1 MATYY
6 QETYRTNQTNSMSYT
21 EIQADFSRKFSLG
34 ALVGIVTAFFTLRR
48 FAHWLR
54 PIQISP
60 SIHLVF
66 DGSGPEQVLATVT
79 NVSGEDQ
86 VLVRCSARSA
96 YPIRT
101 ALLRHLRK
109 PFTPPR
115 LYPNIW
121 YGAICFDLM
130 GKKPIR
136 LAPKEQ
142 RQLSHSLSNHPLCLF
157 LTPQIQVEAQL
168 SEGRIFRRRRIDVPE
183 RWRLRPSHRANRKV
197 QKMHKEHIQPTLLHR
212 AADIDAL

>member
-1 MATYY
+1 MVA
-6 QETYRTNQTNSMSYT
+6 
-21 EIQADFSRKFSLG
+21 ALG
-34 ALVGIVTAFFTLRR
+34 TLVAIVTAFFALRR
-48 FAHWLR
+48 FVHWLR

-60 SIHLVF
+60 SIRRVF
-66 DGSGPEQVLATVT
+66 DGSGPEKVLATVT

-96 YPIRT
+96 YQIRT
-101 ALLRHLRK
+101 ALLGHLKK

-130 GKKPIR
+130 GKEPIR

-142 RQLSHSLSNHPLCLF
+142 RQLSHSLSDHPLCLF
-157 LTPQIQVEAQL
+157 LTPEIQVEAKL
-168 SEGRIFRRRRIDVPE
+168 SEGRIFRSRRIKVPE
-183 RWRLRPSHRANRKV
+183 RWRYRPSCDANRKV
-197 QKMHKEHIQPTLLHR
+197 QN
-212 AADIDAL
+212 A